1 MNVCDRIGV
10 MCRGRLREVRAANDW
25 TEEQVMQSA
34 TGTAAE
40 SAPA

>member
-1 MNVCDRIGV
+1 
-10 MCRGRLREVRAANDW
+10 VRAAKDW

-40 SAPA
+40 PTGGLTSNAP